1 MVCFLAFFVL
11 LAESCSTTNPE
22 NYYSHARNDKIH
34 QLNQQIFASAQ
45 VNTNP
50 SDYLLGPGDLL
61 EIKVFETEDLSTTV
75 RVSSRG
81 FVTLPLLGQVDV
93 QGMSAQEAEKEI
105 ETLYQKDYLKNPHVS
120 VFVKEHV
127 SQRITLVGEFK
138 NPGTYDYFT
147 KMRLLGVM
155 SLGGG
160 LSEKAGTT
168 LQIRRAGAEE
178 PTESQV
184 MMVDLDQLI
193 RQGRAELNV
202 EIQGSD
208 IIFVP
213 EAGTFLVEG
222 AVRKPGAYP
231 INKSLNVR
239 EAIGVA
245 GGFMPYAYQ
254 DKITLIRYTGRD
266 KPEIREIRFDKDDYG
281 SIALQDGDV
290 LLAESSGWSKF
301 VHGAGVRI
309 GVPGFGVGYTN
320 PER

>member
-1 MVCFLAFFVL
+1 MG
-11 LAESCSTTNPE
+11 S
-22 NYYSHARNDKIH
+22 
-34 QLNQQIFASAQ
+34 
-45 VNTNP
+45 
-50 SDYLLGPGDLL
+50 GDLL
-61 EIKVFETEDLSTTV
+61 EVKVFETEDLSTTV

-81 FVTLPLLGQVDV
+81 FVTLPLLGRTDV
-93 QGMSAQEAEKEI
+93 RGMSAQEAEKKI
-105 ETLYQKDYLKNPHVS
+105 ETLYKKDYLKNPHVS
-120 VFVKEHV
+120 VFVKEHI

-168 LQIRRAGAEE
+168 LQIRRVS
-178 PTESQV
+178 TEKPPESRV
-184 MMVDLDQLI
+184 MIVNLDHLI
-193 RQGRAELNV
+193 REGQTELNV
-202 EIQGSD
+202 EIHGSD
-208 IIFVP
+208 IIFIP

-245 GGFMPYAYQ
+245 GGFMPYAFQ
-254 DKITLIRYTGRD
+254 DRITLIRHTGND
-266 KPEIREIRFDKDDYG
+266 KPNIREIHFDKNDYS
-281 SIALQDGDV
+281 SIVLQDGDV

-309 GVPGFGVGYTN
+309 GIPMLGVGYTN